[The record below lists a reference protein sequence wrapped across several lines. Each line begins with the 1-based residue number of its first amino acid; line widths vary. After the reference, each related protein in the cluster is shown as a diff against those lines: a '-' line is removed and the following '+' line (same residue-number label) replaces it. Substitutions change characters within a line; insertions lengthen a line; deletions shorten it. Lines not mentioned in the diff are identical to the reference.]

1 MQEEAV
7 LPLEEKA
14 GLQQQPQ
21 AEAEAQVVPILRGA
35 FRHPFLGLQKLSQL
49 ALAALEELP

>member
-1 MQEEAV
+1 M

-14 GLQQQPQ
+14 GPQQQLQ
-21 AEAEAQVVPILRGA
+21 AEAEEQVVLILRGA
-35 FRHPFLGLQKLSQL
+35 FRHPFSVLQKLSQL